1 MRCTSDELAQ
11 KRRFADTYGRSQT
24 PVMRAIERRVCGCDY
39 GGNSWTTHEQADD
52 LVRRLGLDGNA
63 TLLDLGAGS
72 GWPALY
78 LAERCGCRAVLVDLP
93 EIGLRLAR
101 ERAAVQGTSAL
112 VATLV
117 ADAADLPL
125 PDASFDAISHSDLL
139 CCLVQKARV
148 LAECRR
154 VVRGSGRMAFTVISI
169 TPGLTAAQHSRA
181 LANGPDFIESEQDYP
196 ALLAATGWTI
206 IDRADMTDAYGDA
219 CARQIEADVAHGE
232 DLAALIGRRDA
243 EDRLANWRS
252 KLSAIGDGLFR
263 RELFVAAPAG

>member
-1 MRCTSDELAQ
+1 
-11 KRRFADTYGRSQT
+11 
-24 PVMRAIERRVCGCDY
+24 
-39 GGNSWTTHEQADD
+39 
-52 LVRRLGLDGNA
+52 
-63 TLLDLGAGS
+63 
-72 GWPALY
+72 
-78 LAERCGCRAVLVDLP
+78 
-93 EIGLRLAR
+93 
-101 ERAAVQGTSAL
+101 
-112 VATLV
+112 
-117 ADAADLPL
+117 
-125 PDASFDAISHSDLL
+125 
-139 CCLVQKARV
+139 
-148 LAECRR
+148 
-154 VVRGSGRMAFTVISI
+154 VISI